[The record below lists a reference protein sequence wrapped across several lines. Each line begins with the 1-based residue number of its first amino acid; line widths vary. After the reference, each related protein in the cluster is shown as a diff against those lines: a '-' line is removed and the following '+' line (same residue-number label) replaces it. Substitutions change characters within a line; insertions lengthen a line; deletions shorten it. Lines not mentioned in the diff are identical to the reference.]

1 MHSQTMRYVRGVAVC
16 LMSCIVACSVLPAD
30 ASDFS
35 CEIRTD
41 RPANAYIVGKPIQMA
56 VYADSPRVELCYSVT
71 DHEGVRWETRRLWVS
86 ATAPALL
93 ELHHALPT
101 GVYTVALDKAGQRI
115 AEEVICVVPDPDEG
129 IGDGRV
135 FGVNHKPTTD
145 EEWDAL
151 TIMGVRTLRTEFSWP
166 AVESVQGQYDFSL
179 LDYTVAN
186 ARQRG
191 LRLII
196 LTGHTPKFYSM
207 KPVDAEGRVASAWFT
222 WAPADTRPWF
232 EFVNAIGGRVLGQ
245 KLAPAVDARDEKPQG
260 MSLPLVAAWEV
271 WSEAD
276 QNFYY
281 GDWNRYLD
289 MLRVAYCSLKSHD
302 ARVPVV
308 YGSCGHWTPAA
319 YTVQSRCEDYF
330 DLAAH
335 HPGGTDPGQ
344 SLAHWYINMPQ
355 VFIKP
360 GKPRESAFTE
370 CYYHPTDPAREAGF
384 QLRLFA
390 TFKSRHEKFFIR
402 SGCMGGVIGRPDQD
416 FEALLW
422 RQGDKLIPREPFV
435 AWSVAR
441 WLLEDAFYVGP
452 LDGPEGAQLELFVK
466 HGSPM
471 VVAWADRHQSVKL
484 WIGAGAQVMD
494 HMGRVSNLS
503 GSSHQLQSGPD
514 AIALR
519 GVGWG
524 YIAEAMRA
532 ATELR
537 LTTDMGFV
545 PERNSGYI
553 DPLEQDA
560 ALAIRAGF
568 ADELR
573 RALDSAAD
581 AVKTSPASTP
591 KQLYAAQRL
600 AGEGMVVAAQR
611 CQETNVFSPLARNV
625 IWRLAQ
631 YTEELGLIA
640 DGVGQRWEHMNNV
653 SDADIAKVV
662 RQSNE
667 LRTRVRSNRRGA
679 ECAFAERLL
688 DRAAEQLDSVR
699 LSNGHNRGAWWS
711 ALTQVRAAHA
721 SASVEPA
728 ILRRVFAVADFPTSD
743 AVTKGTLIPPSPDHR
758 VAVRVYNFL
767 DEPVSGSLQVLVPD
781 EWSGPKADTRFFAPA
796 GGCSQSIPVEFE
808 VPTDPKPWVTR
819 MALRPCGELQV
830 QLPEPLPTNTDLWLT
845 GQVDNGSRL
854 PDMKYRLCVGQYRA
868 VGEEAHLASR

>member
-1 MHSQTMRYVRGVAVC
+1 MRSQQMRYVRRVTVC
-16 LMSCIVACSVLPAD
+16 LMSWIVACSVLPAD

-41 RPANAYIVGKPIQMA
+41 RPANAYIVGRPIQMA

-71 DHEGVRWETRRLWVS
+71 DHEGVRWEMRKLWVS

-101 GVYTVALDKAGQRI
+101 GVYTVALDKAGQRV

-151 TIMGVRTLRTEFSWP
+151 TIMG
-166 AVESVQGQYDFSL
+166 
-179 LDYTVAN
+179 
-186 ARQRG
+186 
-191 LRLII
+191 
-196 LTGHTPKFYSM
+196 
-207 KPVDAEGRVASAWFT
+207 
-222 WAPADTRPWF
+222 
-232 EFVNAIGGRVLGQ
+232 GRVLGQ
-245 KLAPAVDARDEKPQG
+245 KLAPAVDARDGKPQG
-260 MSLPLVAAWEV
+260 MSLPLVAAREV

-276 QNFYY
+276 QNSYY

-289 MLRVAYCSLKSHD
+289 MLRVAYCTLKSHD
-302 ARVPVV
+302 PRVPIV
-308 YGSCGHWTPAA
+308 YGSCGHGTEAA

-344 SLAHWYINMPQ
+344 SLTHWYINMPQ

-422 RQGDKLIPREPFV
+422 RQGDKLIPRQPLV

-452 LDGPEGAQLELFVK
+452 LDGPEGA
-466 HGSPM
+466 
-471 VVAWADRHQSVKL
+471 
-484 WIGAGAQVMD
+484 
-494 HMGRVSNLS
+494 
-503 GSSHQLQSGPD
+503 
-514 AIALR
+514 
-519 GVGWG
+519 
-524 YIAEAMRA
+524 
-532 ATELR
+532 
-537 LTTDMGFV
+537 
-545 PERNSGYI
+545 
-553 DPLEQDA
+553 
-560 ALAIRAGF
+560 
-568 ADELR
+568 
-573 RALDSAAD
+573 LDSAAD

-591 KQLYAAQRL
+591 KQLHAAQRL
-600 AGEGMVVAAQR
+600 AGEGMVRAAQR
-611 CQETNVFSPLARNV
+611 CQETNIFSPLARNV
-625 IWRLAQ
+625 IWRLVQ

-667 LRTRVRSNRRGA
+667 LRARVRSNRRGA
-679 ECAFAERLL
+679 ECAFAERLQ

-721 SASVEPA
+721 SASVEPP

-743 AVTKGTLIPPSPDHR
+743 AVTKGTLIPPSADNR

-767 DEPVSGSLQVLVPD
+767 NEPVSGSLQVLVPD
-781 EWSGPKADTRFFAPA
+781 EWSSAKSDTRFLAPA
-796 GGCSQSIPVEFE
+796 GGCSQSIPVELE
-808 VPTDPKPWVTR
+808 VPTNPKPWVTR
-819 MALRPCGELQV
+819 MALRPCGDLEV
-830 QLPEPLPTNTDLWLT
+830 KLPEPLPTNTDLWLC
-845 GQVDNGSRL
+845 GRVDNGPRL
-854 PDMKYRLCVGQYRA
+854 PDMKYRLCVGQYSA